1 MASLTLQSLS
11 DAMRLTMGQPP
22 DATLAEVLERMKSTA
37 EELIAEYAPNPPEAI
52 AHQAIIQVCGFLYD
66 SPATA
71 LNNSPQVNALR
82 MSGAIYLLS
91 PWHVL

>member
-11 DAMRLTMGQPP
+11 DAMRLTVGQPP
-22 DATLAEVLERMKSTA
+22 DAPLAEVIQRMMDTA
-37 EELIAEYAPNPPEAI
+37 EELIAEYAPNPPEVV
-52 AHQAIIQVCGFLYD
+52 AHQATIEVCKFLYD
-66 SPATA
+66 TQTP
-71 LNNSPQVNALR
+71 LNNAPQVNVLR